1 MGKNEDIIV
10 RLRADNAELTK
21 KLSQAEKQLA
31 KFKKKAGGGSFFA
44 GGVTKELTAFAGKMA
59 GPIAGIMSFSAAMG
73 RAMDVNM
80 QFERSLADLS
90 ALTGATGKD
99 LDALADAAIEMSRGS
114 SMAASDIVDA
124 MAKVGGAMPEL
135 LGFREGLVGVTDAA
149 KTLSEATG
157 MDMDQSIRSLTS
169 MMNQFG
175 AGAIQAKDYVNTL
188 AAASQAGSA
197 EVDYL
202 AAAIERSAGA
212 ATMSGLSFEELVATI
227 ESVAPKFSSAE
238 EAGTQLRNVLLRLET
253 RMGRNSISAVGLRK
267 SLEALARMSTADQIK
282 IVGEETLRMAQAM
295 QQARGTAEEM
305 EQQIQGTNAA
315 EEQAAI
321 RTGTL
326 SEATGRLSTE
336 WDNFTLSLQKSTGPL
351 AEVVDFLGD
360 MLKAV
365 TALVKG
371 SESLEEVQ
379 QRLGSEQKKKGFD
392 QANEYVRGEM
402 EAARNR
408 GVELSRDEARELA
421 INRATRE
428 LERYRNEVRRLEREE
443 QAYAEWERGKSRAFS
458 ENGTSGLAYLR
469 AHPAPPLPRSRQ
481 IWDPGAT
488 PQPVSG
494 WSFEKKPLPTVG
506 ERMSGVRKI
515 RSGQWDKVI
524 GARDKMLYEK
534 HFAPELNVE
543 RLEGVLEGLRQ
554 DAASAAKAAQ
564 QARELSLPRS
574 AAARR
579 TTKATAEVRDPLAAT
594 RWDLAAAG
602 VDTEA
607 LRRQMAAAEAARQK
621 IAELDAALRSCSDP
635 STREKLE
642 GMREE
647 LAKVAEYTEP
657 KAEART
663 VVGGLDVTA
672 IDAVRQRAEQLRQDM
687 ENLKELLRYAPE
699 DEGLKQAL
707 EETTSA
713 YNRLAHVEPPQQ
725 RASDSWAPAR
735 NQWEEEVQAIGRL
748 REEVRLLQAQLATMD
763 ATEQAAARRRMAGL
777 QAEAQMRQSQLY
789 WNAAQTAAGAVSG
802 VGGGLSALG
811 LESLGES
818 MQEVGGRIQAV
829 IGAIQSVISV
839 VQMVQALIG
848 GGQIA
853 AEAANTAATMANT
866 AAIFS
871 LIGTM
876 GAMTAA
882 DAAGD
887 FFGSL
892 LGGIVGLAE
901 GGVIGGR
908 SWTGDKLLARVNSGE
923 MVLTRRQQAALL
935 DGVAQAGS
943 GGGVTVVRGED
954 LYLSLTNYMRR
965 TGKKF

>member
-21 KLSQAEKQLA
+21 KLSQTEKQLA
-31 KFKKKAGGGSFFA
+31 KLKKKAGSGSFLA
-44 GGVTKELTAFAGKMA
+44 GGVTKGLTAFAGKMA
-59 GPIAGIMSFSAAMG
+59 GPIAGIASFSAALG
-73 RAMDVNM
+73 RAMETGM
-80 QFERSLADLS
+80 QFEQSLADLS
-90 ALTGATGKD
+90 ALTGATGAD
-99 LDALADAAIEMSRGS
+99 LDRLRRSALELSAGS

-124 MAKVGGAMPEL
+124 MAKVGGAMPQL
-135 LGFREGLVGVTDAA
+135 LDFQEGLVGVTDAA

-157 MDMDQSIRSLTS
+157 MDMDTSIRSLTS

-253 RMGRNSISAVGLRK
+253 RMGRNSISAVGLGR
-267 SLEALARMSTADQIK
+267 SLEALSRMSTADQIK

-295 QQARGTAEEM
+295 RQARGTAEAM
-305 EQQIQGTNAA
+305 ELQIQDTNAA

-326 SEATGRLSTE
+326 QEATGRLANS
-336 WDNFTLSLQKSTGPL
+336 WDNFTLAMNQSQGGFAEAVNWLADLVDKMTELTIAARGAQAVLESIGSKKRMEGFNAANQMVKDELKKAREAGEPITRTEAIERVSARVRKRLKEVEGP
-351 AEVVDFLGD
+351 A
-360 MLKAV
+360 AV
-365 TALVKG
+365 QQALVDAYAGKMPEDVDHPAG
-371 SESLEEVQ
+371 RKRNAFTMGTYDAGGIAAYQMS
-379 QRLGSEQKKKGFD
+379 R
-392 QANEYVRGEM
+392 NEYKRQQEELISEPNTNYIREAERLRGILAGLGQDEHALT
-402 EAARNR
+402 AA
-408 GVELSRDEARELA
+408 EARAREEAKELA
-421 INRATRE
+421 RGRTTRVAT
-428 LERYRNEVRRLEREE
+428 
-443 QAYAEWERGKSRAFS
+443 SRAM
-458 ENGTSGLAYLR
+458 
-469 AHPAPPLPRSRQ
+469 
-481 IWDPGAT
+481 D
-488 PQPVSG
+488 
-494 WSFEKKPLPTVG
+494 
-506 ERMSGVRKI
+506 
-515 RSGQWDKVI
+515 
-524 GARDKMLYEK
+524 
-534 HFAPELNVE
+534 
-543 RLEGVLEGLRQ
+543 
-554 DAASAAKAAQ
+554 
-564 QARELSLPRS
+564 
-574 AAARR
+574 
-579 TTKATAEVRDPLAAT
+579 TAEARDPLAAT
-594 RWDLAAAG
+594 RGDLAAAG

-635 STREKLE
+635 ATREKLE

-663 VVGGLDVTA
+663 MVGGLDVTE

-687 ENLKELLRYAPE
+687 ERLRELLRYAPE
-699 DEGLKQAL
+699 NEGLKRAL
-707 EETTSA
+707 EETTAA
-713 YNRLAHVEPPQQ
+713 YNELAHVTPPQR
-725 RASDSWAPAR
+725 RASDDWAPAR
-735 NQWEEEVQAIGRL
+735 NQWEEELQAIGRL
-748 REEVRLLQAQLATMD
+748 REEARLLQAQLATMD

-777 QAEAQMRQSQLY
+777 QAEARMRQSQMY

-811 LESLGES
+811 LEGLGES

-829 IGAIQSVISV
+829 IGAIQSVIGV

-848 GGQIA
+848 GGQLA
-853 AEAANTAATMANT
+853 AETANTAATTANT
-866 AAIFS
+866 AAIVS

-876 GAMTAA
+876 GALKAA
-882 DAAGD
+882 DAAGS

-892 LGGIVGLAE
+892 LGGVAGLAE

-954 LYLSLTNYMRR
+954 IYLSLTNYMRR

>member
-1 MGKNEDIIV
+1 
-10 RLRADNAELTK
+10 
-21 KLSQAEKQLA
+21 
-31 KFKKKAGGGSFFA
+31 
-44 GGVTKELTAFAGKMA
+44 
-59 GPIAGIMSFSAAMG
+59 
-73 RAMDVNM
+73 
-80 QFERSLADLS
+80 
-90 ALTGATGKD
+90 
-99 LDALADAAIEMSRGS
+99 
-114 SMAASDIVDA
+114 
-124 MAKVGGAMPEL
+124 
-135 LGFREGLVGVTDAA
+135 
-149 KTLSEATG
+149 
-157 MDMDQSIRSLTS
+157 

-267 SLEALARMSTADQIK
+267 SLEALAALPVDQQIK

-305 EQQIQGTNAA
+305 QTQIVGTNAA

-326 SEATGRLSTE
+326 SEKVGRLSTE
-336 WDNFTLSLQKSTGPL
+336 WDNFTLALKKSTGVL
-351 AEVVDFLGD
+351 AEVADFLGD
-360 MLKAV
+360 LLKGV
-365 TALVKG
+365 TALVEG
-371 SESLEEVQ
+371 SKSLEEVRQ
-379 QRLGSEQKKKGFD
+379 SLGSEQKKKGFD

-408 GVELSRDEARELA
+408 GVELSRDEAREQA

-428 LERYRNEVRRLEREE
+428 LERYRNEVRRLEAEE
-443 QAYAEWERGKSRAFS
+443 KAYAEWERGKSKAFA

-469 AHPAPPLPRSRQ
+469 AHPEPPLPRSRQ

-488 PQPVSG
+488 PQPVNG
-494 WSFEKKPLPTVG
+494 FSFKKKPLPTVG
-506 ERMSGVRKI
+506 ETMAYMRRI
-515 RSGQWDKVI
+515 RDGQRDKVI
-524 GARDKMLYEK
+524 GARDKMLLEK
-534 HFAPELNVE
+534 HFAPELNIE

-554 DAASAAKAAQ
+554 DATSAARAEAKAAQ

-574 AAARR
+574 AAERR
-579 TTKATAEVRDPLAAT
+579 TTNATAEARDPLSAT
-594 RWDLAAAG
+594 RGDLAAAG

-635 STREKLE
+635 ATREKLE

-663 VVGGLDVTA
+663 MVGGLDVTE

-687 ENLKELLRYAPE
+687 ERLRELLRYAPE
-699 DEGLKQAL
+699 NEGLKRAL
-707 EETTSA
+707 EETTAA
-713 YNRLAHVEPPQQ
+713 YNELAHVTPPQQ
-725 RASDSWAPAR
+725 RASDDWAPAR
-735 NQWEEEVQAIGRL
+735 NQWEEELQAIGRL
-748 REEVRLLQAQLATMD
+748 REEARLLQAQLATMD

-777 QAEAQMRQSQLY
+777 QAEAQTRQSQMY

-811 LESLGES
+811 LEGLGES

-829 IGAIQSVISV
+829 IGAIQSVIGV

-848 GGQIA
+848 GGQLA
-853 AEAANTAATMANT
+853 AETANTAATTANT
-866 AAIFS
+866 AAIVS

-876 GAMTAA
+876 GALKAA
-882 DAAGD
+882 DAAGS

-892 LGGIVGLAE
+892 LGGVAGLAE

-954 LYLSLTNYMRR
+954 IYLSLTNYMRR